1 MILTPDQGYKGTRV
15 QIYEP
20 PPLPPGTLTL
30 NPSGVTKPLPFCRSD
45 PFDPVTLDLVRFAC
59 VAMGVSTPSS
69 HCLSPQGYSIGPHPL
84 HY

>member
-30 NPSGVTKPLPFCRSD
+30 NPSGVTKPLPFPTCRD
-45 PFDPVTLDLVRFAC
+45 VTIHLVE
-59 VAMGVSTPSS
+59 
-69 HCLSPQGYSIGPHPL
+69 
-84 HY
+84 

>member
-30 NPSGVTKPLPFCRSD
+30 NPSGVTKPLPFPSYI
-45 PFDPVTLDLVRFAC
+45 PFATVMIPYSTMYLV
-59 VAMGVSTPSS
+59 
-69 HCLSPQGYSIGPHPL
+69 YSIIL
-84 HY
+84 WN